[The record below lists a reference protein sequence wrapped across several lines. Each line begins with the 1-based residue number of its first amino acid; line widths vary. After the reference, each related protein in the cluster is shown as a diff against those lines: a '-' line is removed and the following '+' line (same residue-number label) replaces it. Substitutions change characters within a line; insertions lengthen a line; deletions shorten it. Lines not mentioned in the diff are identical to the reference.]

1 MPGRVVKIAV
11 EQGQHV
17 DQHQPLVV
25 LEAMKMEHVVQAPH
39 AGLVS
44 ELCVEVGQQVTSGTQ
59 LLVLGSTDTPE
70 GVE

>member
-1 MPGRVVKIAV
+1 VKIAV
-11 EQGQHV
+11 QQAQHV
-17 DQHQPLVV
+17 NIHQPLVV

-39 AGLVS
+39 AGVVS